1 MCSLTLNTS
10 QNAVTIVNIQLISKN
25 IIQFNQY
32 LSQKSRFFAENS
44 LFKVFEKILASI
56 VPSAA
61 FGTLFL
67 LAADTDHSPL
77 SDALC

>member
-1 MCSLTLNTS
+1 MFDHFLPQKSLYFAFMCSLTLNTS

-56 VPSAA
+56 CSIWNLIP
-61 FGTLFL
+61 FG
-67 LAADTDHSPL
+67 S
-77 SDALC
+77 